1 MIISKILRLE
11 RLVVEVETSFRGY
24 LLAGQK
30 TFLEPL
36 QSAEAQLT
44 SITDR
49 LMMLTAG
56 DQRLQ
61 GGIGLLHARVTEFV
75 ASKNRLTTIAENGQR
90 DQVDLYVKVGDG
102 RALFLAIDKAF
113 KDFESRVDHEIPL
126 EESDHEVWSWRTGWQ
141 LLLLDTAVLTCFSV
155 ARAFFPVN
163 SLCLLTDCSRDGR
176 APCLQQSMSDLAAT
190 TGGYKGSERG
200 GATSM
205 GLDGKGDC

>member
-1 MIISKILRLE
+1 MYPRSFWFLPAMTAVLILFLLGHVTLFGQWKSRSNAQLKRALIIEQILRLE

-102 RALFLAIDKAF
+102 RALFLTIDKAF

-141 LLLLDTAVLTCFSV
+141 LLLLDTAAVLTCFSV
-155 ARAFFPVN
+155 ARAFAPTQPN
-163 SLCLLTDCSRDGR
+163 SLSAR
-176 APCLQQSMSDLAAT
+176 S
-190 TGGYKGSERG
+190 
-200 GATSM
+200 
-205 GLDGKGDC
+205 